1 MRALH
6 LVLAVALVVPAGAL
20 GGVAADA
27 DAPAPPP
34 ASVSVATPAQ
44 ADAGDAPA
52 QVTGG
57 VLPPAPPGT
66 VHALG
71 LQPNA
76 TNRTDVHGT
85 HVDLGPA
92 LGFETA
98 SSSTELETLRAVER
112 VDAADGTP
120 AATRR
125 LRTALTAIENRAD
138 GLGRTQRE
146 AFDAYLAN
154 ETTSRALLVR
164 LARVDRTARS
174 LTDRRDRLVAL
185 AEARGIELDDRR
197 LAALERELEVYTG
210 PVRARA
216 AAVLGGSADPGRFYV
231 ATTDRAVVLAT
242 LTDEAYLREGYRGDL
257 RRTGRTELSE
267 GAAYNTVARAYPNV
281 WEERRETSFA
291 AAGGAAVVRVGYDR
305 GTLAASIA
313 AGNGRVFAD
322 VHRQRLD
329 EATTDATVSNARD
342 GLRLTINRSYAGG
355 PLRVRVVDEAGNTVD
370 AGVTVGPAGGRSVSV
385 GRTGSDGSLYALT
398 PGDRFTVVAIRDQSV
413 VFLTVDPLTTPQPDG
428 SSRG

>member
-120 AATRR
+120 TATRR
-125 LRTALTAIENRAD
+125 LRAALTGSAGPSARPS
-138 GLGRTQRE
+138 TP
-146 AFDAYLAN
+146 
-154 ETTSRALLVR
+154 TSRTRRPAG
-164 LARVDRTARS
+164 RS
-174 LTDRRDRLVAL
+174 WSGWPAS
-185 AEARGIELDDRR
+185 
-197 LAALERELEVYTG
+197 TG
-210 PVRARA
+210 P
-216 AAVLGGSADPGRFYV
+216 PGR
-231 ATTDRAVVLAT
+231 
-242 LTDEAYLREGYRGDL
+242 
-257 RRTGRTELSE
+257 
-267 GAAYNTVARAYPNV
+267 
-281 WEERRETSFA
+281 
-291 AAGGAAVVRVGYDR
+291 
-305 GTLAASIA
+305 
-313 AGNGRVFAD
+313 
-322 VHRQRLD
+322 
-329 EATTDATVSNARD
+329 
-342 GLRLTINRSYAGG
+342 
-355 PLRVRVVDEAGNTVD
+355 
-370 AGVTVGPAGGRSVSV
+370 
-385 GRTGSDGSLYALT
+385 
-398 PGDRFTVVAIRDQSV
+398 
-413 VFLTVDPLTTPQPDG
+413 
-428 SSRG
+428 